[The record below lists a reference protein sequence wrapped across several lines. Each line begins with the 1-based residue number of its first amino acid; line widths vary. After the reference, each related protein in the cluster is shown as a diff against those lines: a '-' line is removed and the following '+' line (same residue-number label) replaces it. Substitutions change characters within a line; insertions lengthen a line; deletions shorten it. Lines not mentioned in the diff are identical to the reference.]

1 MSDLTTYRTV
11 DVLTDLAPEERRGAI
26 FSGDLTLVPDTRL
39 RGITS
44 EHIKTYQT
52 TVTIGS
58 ATDKNVHD
66 LAQFVSDYVPGFT
79 IRQGLGYW
87 QGKLE
92 PSVDFIHIGSDVESK
107 EFVWALT
114 YWALGDNPVSS
125 MSEECVLVTRTA
137 LDATLI
143 YKDKEEIL

>member
-1 MSDLTTYRTV
+1 M
-11 DVLTDLAPEERRGAI
+11 
-26 FSGDLTLVPDTRL
+26 
-39 RGITS
+39 S

-66 LAQFVSDYVPGFT
+66 LAQFVGDYVPGFS

-87 QGKLE
+87 EGKSE
-92 PSVDFIHIGSDVESK
+92 PSVDFIHIGSDVEWK

-114 YWALGDNPVSS
+114 NWALGYNPVSS
-125 MSEECVLVTRTA
+125 MSEGCILVTRIA
-137 LDATLI
+137 LASSRLI
-143 YKDKEEIL
+143 YKDTEEIL